1 MNYPTRPLAG
11 LRSINLGQEDD
22 FQIGAIS
29 VRPSRREI
37 RVGAHRE
44 NIEPRVLQCLIAL
57 RRAEGQ
63 VVSRDDL
70 IRLCWDGRVVGEDA
84 INSCVAKVRALAR
97 IGDNRAFDIE
107 TIPRVGYCLR
117 EANTPLDT
125 ASVSIAPGPDVKLVH
140 SRAPRTRIL
149 GAVALGATFVAL
161 LLVGAWLYWP
171 QKQWHVESSRPFIS
185 SLGLLGHPAFSP
197 DGTMIAYSVG
207 TDVASRNIYLREVAG
222 GDPLKLTSDGFD
234 DSSPSWSSDGRQLAY
249 VAQSSGAPC
258 RIMVTAVPAGPARE
272 AGRCRSLSFTSVSWQ
287 PASAVIFYA
296 DEAAASPSL
305 PQQIY
310 ALNVDT
316 GQKRQVTQQTGLR
329 DQEPRVS
336 PDSKWLA
343 YVRAPDFGKG
353 EIRIHSLRNGKE
365 VSLFKNDIASE
376 AWMPD
381 SRTILAS
388 ALTDLGTDIWA
399 IPITGGPPYQIYS
412 TPARVVR
419 IAVSRDGLLALDTRN
434 IRNSLAFASP
444 IPRTTADIF
453 DAETGRTRSVAFA
466 RDGTLACVSNRS
478 GENGVWITRPGGKP
492 HEILRAGEAYL
503 DGLIWSPDGVY
514 LALVLSRNGNN
525 IVRVITPLGRTI
537 ASIPTQVGYGL
548 PSWTSDSKALVL
560 LDIASSRAV
569 RAEIGDPARRSPVAG
584 KGWLSVT
591 FLNNGLYATRGDRP
605 GLWQIDHGIRLITT
619 TYPNDYGAPLTILG
633 DKVLVPDFSS
643 KPSDRLFAQS
653 LAGGPST
660 LIAYAPKVSPDSNF
674 AVDPRSGRIV
684 YVADEI
690 NSAIDVLR
698 LVQR

>member
-1 MNYPTRPLAG
+1 MNYPTRPPGG
-11 LRSINLGQEDD
+11 LPSINLAQEDD
-22 FQIGAIS
+22 FQSGVIS

-37 RVGAHRE
+37 QIGAHSE
-44 NIEPRVLQCLIAL
+44 AVEPRVLQCLIAL

-97 IGDNRAFDIE
+97 IRDNRAFDIE

-117 EANTPLDT
+117 EANTPVD
-125 ASVSIAPGPDVKLVH
+125 IAPVSLAPEPDANLVR
-140 SRAPRTRIL
+140 SPAARTRIL
-149 GAVALGATFVAL
+149 GAVALGAAFVAL

-197 DGTMIAYSVG
+197 DGTMIAYSAG
-207 TDVASRNIYLREVAG
+207 TDVASRKIYLRPVGG
-222 GDPLKLTSDGFD
+222 GDPLNLTSDGFD
-234 DSSPSWSSDGRQLAY
+234 DSSPSWSSDERQLAY
-249 VAQSSGAPC
+249 VVQSKDAPC
-258 RIMVTAVPAGPARE
+258 RIMVMAVPAGPARE
-272 AGRCRSLSFTSVSWQ
+272 VGRCRSLSFTQLSWQ

-296 DEAAASPSL
+296 DEAAASPGL
-305 PQQIY
+305 PTQIY
-310 ALNVDT
+310 ALNVDS

-353 EIRIHSLRNGKE
+353 EIRIHSLRDGTE
-365 VSLFKNDIASE
+365 ASLFKNDIASE

-388 ALTDLGTDIWA
+388 AVTDLGTDIWA
-399 IPITGGPPYQIYS
+399 VPITGGPPYQIYS

-453 DAETGRTRSVAFA
+453 DVETGRTRSVAFA

-503 DGLIWSPDGVY
+503 DGLIWSPDGMY
-514 LALVLSRNGNN
+514 LALALSRNGNN

-548 PSWTSDSKALVL
+548 PTWTSDSKALVL

-569 RAEIGDPARRSPVAG
+569 RVEIGDPARRSPVAG
-584 KGWLSVT
+584 KVWLSVT

-605 GLWQIDHGIRLITT
+605 GLWQIDHGIRLVTA

-643 KPSDRLFAQS
+643 KPSARLFAQP

-674 AVDPRSGRIV
+674 AVDPRNQRIV
-684 YVADEI
+684 YVSDEI
-690 NSAIDVLR
+690 DSEINVLR

>member
-1 MNYPTRPLAG
+1 
-11 LRSINLGQEDD
+11 
-22 FQIGAIS
+22 
-29 VRPSRREI
+29 
-37 RVGAHRE
+37 
-44 NIEPRVLQCLIAL
+44 
-57 RRAEGQ
+57 
-63 VVSRDDL
+63 
-70 IRLCWDGRVVGEDA
+70 
-84 INSCVAKVRALAR
+84 
-97 IGDNRAFDIE
+97 
-107 TIPRVGYCLR
+107 
-117 EANTPLDT
+117 
-125 ASVSIAPGPDVKLVH
+125 
-140 SRAPRTRIL
+140 
-149 GAVALGATFVAL
+149 
-161 LLVGAWLYWP
+161 
-171 QKQWHVESSRPFIS
+171 
-185 SLGLLGHPAFSP
+185 
-197 DGTMIAYSVG
+197 MIAYSVG

>member
-1 MNYPTRPLAG
+1 MNYPTRPPGG
-11 LRSINLGQEDD
+11 LRSINLAQEDD
-22 FQIGAIS
+22 FQSGVIS

-37 RVGAHRE
+37 QIGAHSE
-44 NIEPRVLQCLIAL
+44 AVEPRVLQCLIAL

-97 IGDNRAFDIE
+97 IRDFDIE

-117 EANTPLDT
+117 EANTPVD
-125 ASVSIAPGPDVKLVH
+125 IAPVSLAPELDANLVR
-140 SRAPRTRIL
+140 SPAARTRIL
-149 GAVALGATFVAL
+149 GAVALGAAFVAL

-185 SLGLLGHPAFSP
+185 SRGLLGHPAFSP
-197 DGTMIAYSVG
+197 DGTMIAYSAG
-207 TDVASRNIYLREVAG
+207 TDVASRKIYLRPVGG
-222 GDPLKLTSDGFD
+222 GDPLNLTSDGFD
-234 DSSPSWSSDGRQLAY
+234 DSSPSWSSDERQLAY
-249 VAQSSGAPC
+249 VVQSKDAPC
-258 RIMVTAVPAGPARE
+258 RIMVMAVPAGPARE
-272 AGRCRSLSFTSVSWQ
+272 VGRCRSLSFTQLSWQ

-296 DEAAASPSL
+296 DEAAASPGL
-305 PQQIY
+305 PTQIY
-310 ALNVDT
+310 ALNVDS

-353 EIRIHSLRNGKE
+353 EIRIHSLRDGTE
-365 VSLFKNDIASE
+365 ASLFKNDIASE

-388 ALTDLGTDIWA
+388 AVTDLGTDIWA
-399 IPITGGPPYQIYS
+399 VPITGGPPYQIYS

-453 DAETGRTRSVAFA
+453 DVETGRTRSVAFA

-503 DGLIWSPDGVY
+503 DGLIWSPDGMY
-514 LALVLSRNGNN
+514 LALALSRNGNN

-548 PSWTSDSKALVL
+548 PTWTSDSKALVL

-569 RAEIGDPARRSPVAG
+569 RVEIGDPARRSPVAG
-584 KGWLSVT
+584 KVWLSVT

-605 GLWQIDHGIRLITT
+605 GLWQIDHGIRLVTA

-643 KPSDRLFAQS
+643 KPSARLFAQP

-674 AVDPRSGRIV
+674 AVDPRNQRIV
-684 YVADEI
+684 YVSDEI
-690 NSAIDVLR
+690 DSEINVLR